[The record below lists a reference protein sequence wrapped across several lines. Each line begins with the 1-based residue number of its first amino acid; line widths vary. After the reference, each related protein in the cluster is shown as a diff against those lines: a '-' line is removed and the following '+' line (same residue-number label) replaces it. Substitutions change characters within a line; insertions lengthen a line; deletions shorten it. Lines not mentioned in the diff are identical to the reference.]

1 MQARAAY
8 AAKCMRQD
16 YSRGRAFG
24 PHGEG
29 LVVCNAPNDGYD
41 EALSEGLTE
50 QARTLN
56 LQVRELGFKPYIAP
70 GLSSAAVSILR
81 MLRGDWFESAVALG
95 GCYFGC
101 RSRLCG
107 AAAETYREALAP
119 ALAARLEASYAALRE
134 LRYE

>member
-1 MQARAAY
+1 MVIVGFAPKRVSHTRTMPFSSLTSTPSL
-8 AAKCMRQD
+8 AAKSGTPR
-16 YSRGRAFG
+16 
-24 PHGEG
+24 
-29 LVVCNAPNDGYD
+29 
-41 EALSEGLTE
+41 
-50 QARTLN
+50 
-56 LQVRELGFKPYIAP
+56 K
-70 GLSSAAVSILR
+70 
-81 MLRGDWFESAVALG
+81 SAVALG